1 MASLP
6 YPLNWLYNHG
16 RVGMAGMPYPPTDC
30 RSYIKINMN
39 TYLNHMN
46 TTEDMNTRLTKEDQ
60 AIIKEARGN
69 KCSGPI
75 YSEDGL
81 RLLKVLGNPE
91 YLEVK
96 DGVKAICDDA
106 CQGLDNL
113 HEVVLPASV
122 TDLGTRAF
130 ASCIK
135 LFKITMPGVDF
146 IGIESFAH
154 CENLKEIALPE
165 TLGKIWEG
173 AFAGCKA
180 LEEINIP
187 SHLNIIDMSAFRS
200 SGLKSLNIEIS
211 DDCECCIYDKAF
223 ASCKHLESVYLNKNV
238 KIVERMAFADC
249 TSLKTIEFEQPSLTC
264 CAGEINATMLIG
276 CTSLEKIIVPKNKYN
291 NYPDFN
297 IQGFESAQFETR
309 DFNSLITPKE

>member
-1 MASLP
+1 
-6 YPLNWLYNHG
+6 
-16 RVGMAGMPYPPTDC
+16 
-30 RSYIKINMN
+30 
-39 TYLNHMN
+39 
-46 TTEDMNTRLTKEDQ
+46 MNTRLTKEDQ
-60 AIIKEARGN
+60 AMIKEAKGN
-69 KCSGPI
+69 KVSGPI

-96 DGVKAICDDA
+96 NGVKAICDEA
-106 CQGLDNL
+106 CLGLDNL
-113 HEVVLPASV
+113 HDVVLPASV

-135 LFKITMPGVDF
+135 LFKITMPGVDY

-165 TLGKIWEG
+165 TLGKIRKA
-173 AFAGCKA
+173 AFADCKA

-187 SHLNIIDMSAFRS
+187 SYLEIIDMSAFRN
-200 SGLKSLNIEIS
+200 SGLKSLNFVIS
-211 DDCECCIYDKAF
+211 EACKCWIFYQAF

-238 KIVERMAFADC
+238 KIMDCMAFAGC
-249 TSLKTIEFEQPSLTC
+249 TSLKTIEFENPSLTGLIGETDLI
-264 CAGEINATMLIG
+264 AEINTTMLIG

-291 NYPDFN
+291 HYPDFN
-297 IQGFESAQFETR
+297 IQGYKSAQFETR
-309 DFNSLITPKE
+309 DFNSLVTPKE